1 MNITRFFNPLFF
13 IWCHSVRNY
22 IFFDDLL
29 NCVGLARYYFM
40 RRHPDVRVVAVPQK
54 DWRKLAQEAKKD
66 QLDPATGLET
76 CKWRSYVELVEY
88 DDDIKK
94 ILGVTTESLAI
105 AESGTDVVYHVLG
118 SEMTTKGNKHNFLD
132 NADIKS
138 ELIAPDYGDYVYDE
152 EDIDMRYYY
161 DDYEED
167 VIDVENDSP
176 CTPEKQ
182 VKLEAKSEL
191 DRGAYKSAERISG
204 CPSSVKKKGKR
215 TQLKVCNG
223 SSIGIGGVEDKKR
236 ETNEEAPL
244 SPSFHRPWQLPQS
257 PKALPH
263 PMTSQ
268 SNSVYPNARSPR
280 LSSPVQ
286 PTPLS
291 APPQHGLSQYSMSPQ
306 PYLLPTSQRPE
317 QSLSASP
324 FPFHQISSPPAIPLY
339 PNFSSATR
347 DYPPSPVREFSRT
360 HSFQGLPPPGYH
372 GYHHPSSP
380 GHAPGRMIS
389 LVPPP
394 NINGN
399 TTGPSLATITH
410 EQQILPNVSV
420 VTLEHLQAY
429 QHLRGAPGIHQVQG
443 YPHPYH
449 PR

>member
-1 MNITRFFNPLFF
+1 MNIARFFNPLFF

-22 IFFDDLL
+22 IFVDDLL

-40 RRHPDVRVVAVPQK
+40 RRHPDVRVIAVPQK

-105 AESGTDVVYHVLG
+105 AENGTDVVYHVLG
-118 SEMTTKGNKHNFLD
+118 SETTTKGNKHNFLD

-138 ELIAPDYGDYVYDE
+138 ELITPDYGDYVYDE

-182 VKLEAKSEL
+182 MKLEAKTEL

-223 SSIGIGGVEDKKR
+223 SSIGSSGVEDKKR
-236 ETNEEAPL
+236 GTNEEAPL
-244 SPSFHRPWQLPQS
+244 SPSFHRPWQLP
-257 PKALPH
+257 H

-268 SNSVYPNARSPR
+268 SSSVYPNARSPR

-389 LVPPP
+389 LVPPR

>member
-1 MNITRFFNPLFF
+1 
-13 IWCHSVRNY
+13 
-22 IFFDDLL
+22 
-29 NCVGLARYYFM
+29 M
-40 RRHPDVRVVAVPQK
+40 RRHPDVRVIAVPQK

-76 CKWRSYVELVEY
+76 CKRRSYVELVEY

-94 ILGVTTESLAI
+94 ILGVTTETLAI

-118 SEMTTKGNKHNFLD
+118 SETTTKGNKHNFLD

-138 ELIAPDYGDYVYDE
+138 ELITPDYGDYVYDE

-182 VKLEAKSEL
+182 MKLEAKTEL

-223 SSIGIGGVEDKKR
+223 SSIGSSGVEDKKT

>member
-1 MNITRFFNPLFF
+1 MNRILFFSSFTF
-13 IWCHSVRNY
+13 IWCHRVRNY
-22 IFFDDLL
+22 IFLDDLL

-40 RRHPDVRVVAVPQK
+40 RRHPDVRVIAVPQK
-54 DWRKLAQEAKKD
+54 DWRKLAHEAKKD

-94 ILGVTTESLAI
+94 ILGVTTESLTI
-105 AESGTDVVYHVLG
+105 AGSGTDVEYHVKG
-118 SEMTTKGNKHNFLD
+118 SETVTKGNKHNFLD
-132 NADIKS
+132 NADIRP
-138 ELIAPDYGDYVYDE
+138 ELITPDYGDYVYDE
-152 EDIDMRYYY
+152 EDIDMRFYC

-176 CTPEKQ
+176 CTPEQ
-182 VKLEAKSEL
+182 VELELKNEL
-191 DRGAYKSAERISG
+191 DREGYKSDDVSSV
-204 CPSSVKKKGKR
+204 CLSSVKKKGKR

-223 SSIGIGGVEDKKR
+223 SSGVEDKKK

-257 PKALPH
+257 PKASPH

-268 SNSVYPNARSPR
+268 SNNVYPNARSPR

-286 PTPLS
+286 LSPMS

-347 DYPPSPVREFSRT
+347 DYPPSPVREFSRA

-394 NINGN
+394 NLNGN
-399 TTGPSLATITH
+399 NTGPSLATITH

-429 QHLRGAPGIHQVQG
+429 QHLRGSPGMHQVQG

>member
-1 MNITRFFNPLFF
+1 M
-13 IWCHSVRNY
+13 RNY

-40 RRHPDVRVVAVPQK
+40 RRHPDVRVIAVPQK

-118 SEMTTKGNKHNFLD
+118 SETTTKGNKHNFLD

-138 ELIAPDYGDYVYDE
+138 ELINPDYGDYVYDE
-152 EDIDMRYYY
+152 KDIDMRYYY

-182 VKLEAKSEL
+182 MKLEAKSEL
-191 DRGAYKSAERISG
+191 DRGAYKRAERISG

-268 SNSVYPNARSPR
+268 SSSVYPNARSPR

-306 PYLLPTSQRPE
+306 PYLLPASQRPE

-372 GYHHPSSP
+372 GYRHPSSP
-380 GHAPGRMIS
+380 GHAPVRMIS